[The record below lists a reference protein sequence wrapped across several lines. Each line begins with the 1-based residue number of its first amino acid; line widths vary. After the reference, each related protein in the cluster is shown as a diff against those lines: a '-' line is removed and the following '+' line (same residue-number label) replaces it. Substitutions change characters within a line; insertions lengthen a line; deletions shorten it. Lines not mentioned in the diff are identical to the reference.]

1 MRGCWLLVDWLT
13 KQMERNDFFMTDAA
27 KEARRSYQRQ
37 WRKDNRT
44 AIREYQR
51 NWRNANPDREKQ
63 YQEEYWARKAQ
74 RNQTEGGA
82 V

>member
-1 MRGCWLLVDWLT
+1 MITLT
-13 KQMERNDFFMTDAA
+13 DEA
-27 KEARRSYQRQ
+27 KEARRAYQRQ

-51 NWRNANPDREKQ
+51 NWRNANPDRVKQ

-74 RNQTEGGA
+74 QTTPEGGA

>member
-1 MRGCWLLVDWLT
+1 
-13 KQMERNDFFMTDAA
+13 MTDAA
-27 KEARRSYQRQ
+27 KEARRAYQRQ
-37 WRKDNRT
+37 WRKNNRA

-51 NWRNANPDREKQ
+51 LWRNANPDRVRQ
-63 YQEEYWARKAQ
+63 YQEEYWARRSQ